1 MITNDPTSNV
11 FNALAHVIRREILDI
26 TQQNPGISVGE
37 LAKNFDV
44 SRIAIM
50 NHLTVLTDTNL
61 IISQKDGRSRR
72 LYMNA
77 MPIQEIYER
86 WTDIYSQQWLDRMSS
101 IKQTA
106 EVIQA
111 SLQNTKGNKDE

>member
-1 MITNDPTSNV
+1 MITNDTTSNV
-11 FNALAHVIRREILDI
+11 FNALAHITRREILDL
-26 TQQNPGISVGE
+26 TREQPGITVGE

-50 NHLTVLTDTNL
+50 NHLTVLTDAKL

-72 LYMNA
+72 LFMNA

-86 WTDIYSQQWLDRMSS
+86 WTDIYSQQWLDRMSI

-106 EVIQA
+106 EAISQKP
-111 SLQNTKGNKDE
+111 QGDNNE